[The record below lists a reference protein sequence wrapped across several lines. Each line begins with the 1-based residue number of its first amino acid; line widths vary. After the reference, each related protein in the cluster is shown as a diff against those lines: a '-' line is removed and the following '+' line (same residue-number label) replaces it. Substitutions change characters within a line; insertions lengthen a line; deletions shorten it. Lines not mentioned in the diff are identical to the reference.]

1 MNDLHDALRK
11 AISDYM
17 NVDDLNPRQR
27 ARIRG
32 IHDKFAYNYDTVD
45 SLLVLESKEASDE
58 DE

>member
-17 NVDDLNPRQR
+17 NVEELTPRQR
-27 ARIRG
+27 ARVRS

-45 SLLVLESKEASDE
+45 SLLVVGSEETADE